1 MELKRTGT
9 VVIVNGVI
17 AFLVGV
23 LMLGWP
29 HVTAEVVARIFACW
43 VALIAVTSLVLA
55 PRGGRSGALVLRSV
69 LMIVFA
75 AVVFLAPMLF
85 AAVVTVLAGLA
96 IIALSVFGIGI
107 SLFVRQMGVRAWW
120 LITVIAVAGIVL
132 GMVFLFSPQTGITA
146 LIVTLSIFIAVVG
159 LALIWVGSR
168 LRALE
173 SRMAADP
180 RFTRRDDGGGET
192 IRGEVIE

>member
-1 MELKRTGT
+1 
-9 VVIVNGVI
+9 
-17 AFLVGV
+17 
-23 LMLGWP
+23 
-29 HVTAEVVARIFACW
+29 
-43 VALIAVTSLVLA
+43 
-55 PRGGRSGALVLRSV
+55 
-69 LMIVFA
+69 
-75 AVVFLAPMLF
+75 
-85 AAVVTVLAGLA
+85 
-96 IIALSVFGIGI
+96 
-107 SLFVRQMGVRAWW
+107 VRAWW
-120 LITVIAVAGIVL
+120 LITVIAGAGIVL

>member
-1 MELKRTGT
+1 
-9 VVIVNGVI
+9 
-17 AFLVGV
+17 
-23 LMLGWP
+23 
-29 HVTAEVVARIFACW
+29 
-43 VALIAVTSLVLA
+43 
-55 PRGGRSGALVLRSV
+55 
-69 LMIVFA
+69 
-75 AVVFLAPMLF
+75 LF

-173 SRMAADP
+173 S
-180 RFTRRDDGGGET
+180 
-192 IRGEVIE
+192 